1 MGSKNRD
8 IYLSPLEKERKRDRS
23 VADDDAS

>member
-1 MGSKNRD
+1 MGSKNRE